1 MITKNI
7 AAFCSEF
14 EKRLAHKSVDE
25 VITEMC
31 GKSSVEIHSAF
42 DYEF

>member
-14 EKRLAHKSVDE
+14 EKRMKHESIEKTIE
-25 VITEMC
+25 EMC
-31 GKSSVEIHSAF
+31 CKSSVEISNAF
-42 DYEF
+42 GYEF

>member
-14 EKRLAHKSVDE
+14 EKILAHESIEKTIEDV
-25 VITEMC
+25 C
-31 GKSSVEIHSAF
+31 CKSSREISNAF
-42 DYEF
+42 GYEF

>member
-14 EKRLAHKSVDE
+14 EKRMKHESVDE
-25 VITEMC
+25 TIAEMC
-31 GKSSVEIHSAF
+31 GKSSVEIHNAF

>member
-14 EKRLAHKSVDE
+14 EKRMKHESIEETIEDV
-25 VITEMC
+25 C
-31 GKSSVEIHSAF
+31 CKSSVEFHNVF
-42 DYEF
+42 GYEF

>member
-14 EKRLAHKSVDE
+14 EKRMKHESVDE
-25 VITEMC
+25 TIAEMC
-31 GKSSVEIHSAF
+31 CKTSREISNAF
-42 DYEF
+42 GYDF

>member
-14 EKRLAHKSVDE
+14 EKKLAHETIEKTIE
-25 VITEMC
+25 EMC
-31 GKSSVEIHSAF
+31 GKSSIELSNVF
-42 DYEF
+42 GL

>member
-14 EKRLAHKSVDE
+14 EKKLAHESIEKTIE
-25 VITEMC
+25 EMC
-31 GKSSVEIHSAF
+31 GKSSVEISNAF
-42 DYEF
+42 GYEF

>member
-14 EKRLAHKSVDE
+14 EKRLAHESIDKT
-25 VITEMC
+25 IAEMC
-31 GKSSVEIHSAF
+31 CKSSVEISNAF
-42 DYEF
+42 GYEF

>member
-14 EKRLAHKSVDE
+14 EKRLAHESIEKT
-25 VITEMC
+25 IAEMC
-31 GKSSVEIHSAF
+31 GKSSVEFSNAF
-42 DYEF
+42 GYEF

>member
-14 EKRLAHKSVDE
+14 EKRLAHESIEKT
-25 VITEMC
+25 IAEMC
-31 GKSSVEIHSAF
+31 GQSSVEFHNAF
-42 DYEF
+42 GYDF